1 MHTVNL
7 CLVPPCRMTSTRTA
21 TTSKG
26 LTLIELM
33 IVVAI
38 VGILSA
44 IAYPAYTQHVIRG
57 YRVAAQAQMLEI
69 ANRQQQFFIAN
80 RTYATKTQIAA
91 SGYAMETDLASR
103 YDYSITLGTGTVPSY
118 TITFTAKSAQ
128 LSDGNL
134 TLDSS
139 GAKTPSS
146 KWTR

>member
-1 MHTVNL
+1 MRAMNL
-7 CLVPPCRMTSTRTA
+7 CLVPSCRVTSARNATA
-21 TTSKG
+21 ARG
-26 LTLIELM
+26 FTLIELM

-80 RTYATKTQIAA
+80 RTYATQTQIEA
-91 SGYAMETDLASR
+91 SGYALETDLASR
-103 YDYSITLGTGTVPSY
+103 YEYSVTPGTAAVPTY
-118 TITFTAKSAQ
+118 TITFTAKNGQ

-139 GAKTPSS
+139 GAKTPAN

>member
-1 MHTVNL
+1 
-7 CLVPPCRMTSTRTA
+7 MTSTRHATA
-21 TTSKG
+21 SKG
-26 LTLIELM
+26 FTLIELM

-57 YRVAAQAQMLEI
+57 YRVAAKAQMLEI
-69 ANRQQQFFIAN
+69 ANREQQFFIAN
-80 RTYATKTQIAA
+80 RTYATKTQIES
-91 SGYAMETDLASR
+91 SGYAMETDLAKR
-103 YDYSITLGTGTVPSY
+103 YDYSITLGTGAVPSY
-118 TITFTAKSAQ
+118 TITFEAKSGL